1 MPTQDNEQKKQ
12 AEKKVELDF
21 GIGKIS
27 LTGFFQGI
35 GNLIDFVSKLEEEG
49 KTIEQT
55 REFTSPSGR
64 VKAVYGISVRT
75 GSGGTPTIE
84 SFGNVKKTPQGP
96 VVEEVRQPLVDVF
109 DEQDHVLVI
118 AELPGVGEEQIH
130 SELKGDILILSA
142 EDEDRKYYREM
153 VLPADLDAS
162 TLKSSYKNGV
172 LEIRISKKQQTV

>member
-1 MPTQDNEQKKQ
+1 MPTQDDEQKKH
-12 AEKKVELDF
+12 AENKVELDF

-27 LTGFFQGI
+27 FTNFFQGI

-64 VKAVYGISVRT
+64 VKAVYGVSIKM
-75 GSGGTPTIE
+75 GLGGMPTVE
-84 SFGNVKKTPQGP
+84 SFGNVKKTAQGP

-130 SELKGDILILSA
+130 IELKGDILILSA
-142 EDEDRKYYREM
+142 ENGDRKYYRE
-153 VLPADLDAS
+153 VILPGDVDAS
-162 TLKSSYKNGV
+162 TLQSSYKNGV
-172 LEIRISKKQQTV
+172 LEVKISKKQQVV